1 MKKLLLVVA
10 VVALCGVF
18 QNAKAQFSAG
28 VGLAYATEINNLGI
42 SAQAAYDFT
51 EEWAATGSFTYF
63 LKKDGVKNSAI
74 DLNANYIFT
83 EIENVGK
90 LYGLVGLNHWTVSTD
105 KIVIAGVT
113 IGGSSSE
120 TGVNLGAGLKM
131 EMSEKMLLC
140 PELKYSTTGSGYFSL
155 GAKLMFKF

>member
-1 MKKLLLVVA
+1 MKKFLLVVA

-63 LKKDGVKNSAI
+63 LKKDGVTNTAI

-90 LYGLVGLNHWTVSTD
+90 LYGLAGLNHLTASFEGHS
-105 KIVIAGVT
+105 A
-113 IGGSSSE
+113 SN

-131 EMSEKMLLC
+131 EMSDKMFLC
-140 PELKYSTTGSGYFSL
+140 PELKYSTTGSGYISL